1 MDDKDLTDQF
11 PLFFASMLG
20 IGQAKGAID
29 QSANYVPIVQQV
41 IPGGQVSRL

>member
-1 MDDKDLTDQF
+1 MDDKDLTDDF
-11 PLFFASMLG
+11 PRFFAGMLG
-20 IGQAKGAID
+20 ISQAKGALD